1 MVANLF
7 SVKRMF
13 KQLAIMVFVSI
24 VIGNIFFSDFKL
36 SFQLTKTTHEN
47 KTNVELNFILFAFQ
61 KCFGLRLGTDEIEST
76 NTKAV
81 Q

>member
-1 MVANLF
+1 MT
-7 SVKRMF
+7 F

-24 VIGNIFFSDFKL
+24 VIGNIFISDFKL
-36 SFQLTKTTHEN
+36 SFQLMKTIRED
-47 KTNVELNFILFAFQ
+47 KTNVELNFILLAIN

-76 NTKAV
+76 NTKAI